1 MRFYSQDRNA
11 RFLLL
16 LANLVVCTLQVISA
30 VRHPSTEHAFM
41 SFCWGLI
48 TLLNFMSYWGTYWML
63 TPQGL
68 LERKLLFMRRVI
80 PYREI
85 QDVSPCPTKD
95 KERSSR
101 LKITTLKITTL
112 SGKPVLAS
120 PAEYGLFVSSLEQHV
135 DPTVIHV

>member
-1 MRFYSQDRNA
+1 MRFYSRDRNA

-16 LANLVVCTLQVISA
+16 LANLVVCALQVVSA
-30 VRHPSTEHAFM
+30 VRHPSAGHTFL

-48 TLLNFMSYWGTYWML
+48 TLLNFASYWGTYWML

-68 LERKLLFMRRVI
+68 LERKLLFMRRVVA
-80 PYREI
+80 YNDI

-101 LKITTLKITTL
+101 MKITTL

-120 PAEYGLFVSSLEQHV
+120 PAEYGLFVSSLEQYV
-135 DPTVIHV
+135 KPSIIHL